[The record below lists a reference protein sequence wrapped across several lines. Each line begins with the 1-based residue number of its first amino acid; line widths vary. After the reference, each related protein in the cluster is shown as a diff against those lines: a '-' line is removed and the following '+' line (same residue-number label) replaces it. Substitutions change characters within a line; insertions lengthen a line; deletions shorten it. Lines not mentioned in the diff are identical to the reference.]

1 MLGSRVLNIETT
13 KNILDVWFKTD
24 FEKDRYQL
32 RVDMI
37 NNYS

>member
-13 KNILDVWFKTD
+13 KNILDVRFKTD